1 MLAWL
6 YALACSLVE
15 CHQMRVCIVSS
26 CFNRFL
32 TGTMNCIAS
41 KESGKRLIASQ
52 PERKRTLHKNNQR
65 NKKNQIQTPQLKQ
78 EHVVCICGKRMHAI
92 HAITRQIK
100 RRYVLGHSFSTAAKN
115 HFLAFFLFF
124 QFTAIDHRRDA
135 EKWGNFSPF
144 GFVHT
149 FAYKKNLSVNKGKGK
164 FLTIT

>member
-65 NKKNQIQTPQLKQ
+65 NKKKSDSNPPIEAGACSMHLRKKNACNSCNHKANKTQI
-78 EHVVCICGKRMHAI
+78 C
-92 HAITRQIK
+92 TRP
-100 RRYVLGHSFSTAAKN
+100 
-115 HFLAFFLFF
+115 LFF
-124 QFTAIDHRRDA
+124 YSCQESFLGIFFIFSIY
-135 EKWGNFSPF
+135 GN
-144 GFVHT
+144 
-149 FAYKKNLSVNKGKGK
+149 
-164 FLTIT
+164 